1 MRYLLQRCVEDQAVS
16 QRLQTVSQRP
26 QAMDQVFSGEAQAEW
41 VQPVLPPALPHTR
54 AGHHIAK
61 TWQINLLQFKENWL
75 QEYF

>member
-1 MRYLLQRCVEDQAVS
+1 MS
-16 QRLQTVSQRP
+16 QCPQTVSQRP
-26 QAMDQVFSGEAQAEW
+26 QAMGRVLSRGARAKR

-61 TWQINLLQFKENWL
+61 TWQISLLRFKENWL